1 MNQKQAVPLG
11 ALALLVAGAVSV
23 WVLTTSGENPRR
35 EALAGELSTAYPVE
49 RSPDGDVREFDLTA
63 APTTVDL
70 AEGVTVDVWAYEGTV
85 PGPELRVALGDTV
98 VVNLRNELPQ
108 ATSIHWHGVRVPNA
122 MDGVPGV
129 NQEAVPPG
137 DEFRYEFLPKDAGT
151 FWFHSH
157 NRGSEQ
163 VERGLYGSL
172 VVLDPDEPEYDRD
185 LVWVIDDWLLDQDGS
200 LVESFNE
207 PHDVSHNG
215 RWGNAVTT
223 NGRINP
229 TINVQPGERV
239 RARIINA
246 SNARVMAPN
255 FGGLEALVIAVDGML
270 ARDPSPAEGFVLA
283 PGNRIDVDITMPTE
297 EQTVVVSENFN
308 GEGFDLVTIS
318 ITGDPLESETLDP
331 PMNTAVPT
339 LPEGDLGI
347 DHEYTL
353 DFLPTATPP
362 QWAFNGRPFS
372 DTETFEAMAGQLK
385 TFRLNNTSQAL
396 HPIHFH
402 GQFFK
407 VVGTDGSPIDEPF
420 LRDTV
425 LVFPGQIVDVAMLPV
440 DIGTWVVHCHI
451 QEHAEAGM
459 MTLLEVSA

>member
-1 MNQKQAVPLG
+1 MDRK
-11 ALALLVAGAVSV
+11 LVVGICAFGLVVVAIFSAWTFAG
-23 WVLTTSGENPRR
+23 SGENQRR
-35 EALAGELSTAYPVE
+35 EALAAQLSTAYPAE
-49 RSPDGDVREFDLTA
+49 RPPDGDVREFDLTA

-70 AEGVTVDVWAYEGTV
+70 TEGVTVDVWAYEGTV

-137 DEFRYEFLPKDAGT
+137 DEFRYEFVPKDAGT

-163 VERGLYGSL
+163 IERGLYGSL
-172 VVLDPDEPEYDRD
+172 VVIDPDEPEYDQD

-200 LVESFNE
+200 LIESFNE

-215 RWGNAVTT
+215 RWGNVVTT
-223 NGRINP
+223 NGQINP
-229 TINVQPGERV
+229 TVDVQPGERV

-246 SNARVMAPN
+246 SNARVVAPN
-255 FGGLEALVIAVDGML
+255 FGGLEAVVIAVDGML
-270 ARDPSPAEGFVLA
+270 ARDPSLAEGFVLA
-283 PGNRIDVDITMPTE
+283 PGNRIDVDITMPAE
-297 EQTVVVSENFN
+297 DQTVVVSENFN

-318 ITGDPLESETLDP
+318 IAGDPLESETFDP

-339 LPEGDLGI
+339 LPAGDLGI

-353 DFLPTATPP
+353 DFVSAMRSP

-372 DTETFEAMAGQLK
+372 DTETFEAVAGDLQ
-385 TFRLNNTSQAL
+385 TIRLNNTSQAL

-407 VVGTDGSPIDEPF
+407 VLGADGSSIDEPF

-425 LVFPGQIVDVAMLPV
+425 LVFPGQTVDIAMLPV
-440 DIGTWVVHCHI
+440 DIGTWAVHCHI